1 MALANHRDHVQQQL
15 NWRYAVKKFD
25 PTLKISEEDW
35 QILKD
40 SLKLSPSSFGLQPW
54 KFALITQQGLKERLV
69 PHSWGQTQ
77 PRDCSHLVVFMVRD
91 AMDDNYVDTFLD
103 RVSEVREME
112 TERLGGYRNV
122 MLRFIKDLGPEQAGH
137 WMTRQ
142 VYIALG
148 QLMATAAILGV
159 DACPMEGIK
168 FSEYD
173 RELKESCGDAGLEG
187 YSTSVACALGYRDIT
202 DPESLRKKVRFD
214 ESKIFVNLD

>member
-1 MALANHRDHVQQQL
+1 MALAHHREHVQQQL

-25 PTLKISEEDW
+25 PAQRISEEDW

-54 KFALITQQGLKERLV
+54 KFALITQPQLKERLV
-69 PHSWGQTQ
+69 AHSWGQTQ

-91 AMDDNYVDTFLD
+91 VMDDSYVDVFLN
-103 RVSEVREME
+103 RVSEVRDVE
-112 TERLGGYRNV
+112 TDRLGGYRNV
-122 MLRFIKDLGPEQAGH
+122 MLRYIKDLGPEQAGH

-159 DACPMEGIK
+159 DACPMEGIS
-168 FSEYD
+168 FQDYD
-173 RELKESCGDAGLEG
+173 LALKEGPGGEDLLG
-187 YSTSVACALGYRDIT
+187 YSTVVACALGYRDVT
-202 DPESLRKKVRFD
+202 DPESFKKKVRFD
-214 ESKIFVNLD
+214 ESSIFVAFD